1 MTVANA
7 STSASNAPPAH
18 AREPVYHDRCARF
31 AEQRDQY
38 ARLSSRMANIS
49 ISLVVAAL
57 AGVGVG
63 LWRDLPLLI
72 AVGVACVVGF
82 VFSFAY
88 HTRIDRQ
95 HHRYAELWSI
105 TDEAFRRLKR
115 DWNGLPLRQ
124 PPRVTGDTHYVVD
137 LDMLGH
143 ASLQHLLNTTE
154 TVVGQSTLQR
164 WLVEPAAPSTIRARQ
179 AAVAELAPLLDFRDE
194 LAFYGRQMGKAQT
207 AYELFLAW
215 VEGGPWFIRQT
226 WLVWLTR
233 ILPLFTFGSAIADA
247 AGWLNLPLWA
257 ISIWAHM
264 ALILTVGKRVDET
277 IERVSARQSA
287 FRVYADLFQLI
298 AAQKFTSPALRRLQS
313 ELTAGDLHADQQMR
327 RLARIMAFADF
338 RFFLLFFP
346 IKLTTLW
353 NFQVLWFLERWQGT
367 VGDQARVWL
376 AALGE
381 IEALAAL
388 ATLAYDQPEW
398 TFPDIVEGDAPLV
411 TARGLGHPLLA
422 DAVRVCND
430 VTIGPPGSFLLVTG
444 SNMSGKSTLLRAI
457 GTNIALA
464 QAGGPVCATALT
476 LPPIVL
482 ATSMRVQDSLEQGVS
497 YFMAELQRLKTV
509 VDRAYQVRADG
520 GRALLFLL
528 DEILHGTNTTE
539 RQIAAR
545 QIIRHLLDQNAIG
558 AVSTHDLHLAES
570 GDLAS
575 TGQLVHFTET
585 FTRGPAG
592 VAMHFDYKL
601 RPGIATSTNAL
612 KLMEIVG
619 LPVAAFEETPAAD
632 QAATAQS

>member
-1 MTVANA
+1 MTIANQPA
-7 STSASNAPPAH
+7 ATSNPGSSAAPPAH
-18 AREPVYHDRCARF
+18 AREPIYHERCARF
-31 AEQRDQY
+31 AQQRDHY
-38 ARLSSRMANIS
+38 ARISYRMANIS
-49 ISLVVAAL
+49 IGLIVAAL
-57 AGVGVG
+57 GGIGVGV
-63 LWRDLPLLI
+63 WRDLPLLI
-72 AVGVACVVGF
+72 AIGVVCAVGF
-82 VFSFAY
+82 VCSFAY
-88 HTRIDRQ
+88 HARIDRR

-105 TDEAFRRLKR
+105 TNEAFQRLKR

-124 PPRVTGDTHYVVD
+124 PPRVSGDTHYVID
-137 LDMLGH
+137 LDVLGH
-143 ASLQHLLNTTE
+143 ASLQHLLNTTQ

-164 WLVEPAAPSTIRARQ
+164 WLVEPAAPATIRSRQ

-194 LAFYGRQMGKAQT
+194 LAFHGRQMGKAQT
-207 AYELFLAW
+207 AYELFLEW
-215 VEGGPWFIRQT
+215 VESGSWFNRQT
-226 WLVWLTR
+226 WLVGLTR

-247 AGWLNLPLWA
+247 AGWFNLPLWA
-257 ISIWAHM
+257 VSIWAHM

-287 FRVYADLFQLI
+287 FRVYADLFHVITTQ
-298 AAQKFTSPALRRLQS
+298 QFTSPALRRLQS
-313 ELTAGDLHADQQMR
+313 DLTAGDLHADQQMR

-353 NFQVLWFLERWQGT
+353 NFHVLWFLEHWQQT
-367 VGDQARVWL
+367 VGDRARIWL

-388 ATLAYDQPEW
+388 ATLAYDQPKW
-398 TFPDIVEGDAPLV
+398 TFPDIVEGGTPLV
-411 TARGLGHPLLA
+411 AVGGLGHPLLA
-422 DAVRVCND
+422 DAARVCND
-430 VTIGPPGSFLLVTG
+430 VTIGPPGTFLLVTG

-464 QAGGPVCATALT
+464 QAGGPVCATHLT

-509 VDRAYQVRADG
+509 VDRAHQVRSE
-520 GRALLFLL
+520 GRRTLLFLL
-528 DEILHGTNTTE
+528 DEILHGTNTSE

-545 QIIRHLLDQNAIG
+545 QIIRHLLDQDAIG
-558 AVSTHDLHLAES
+558 AVSTHDLHLAEAP
-570 GDLAS
+570 DLATTS
-575 TGQLVHFTET
+575 QLVHFTET
-585 FTRGPAG
+585 FTRGLAG

-619 LPVAAFEETPAAD
+619 LPVAAFDATPAAD
-632 QAATAQS
+632 